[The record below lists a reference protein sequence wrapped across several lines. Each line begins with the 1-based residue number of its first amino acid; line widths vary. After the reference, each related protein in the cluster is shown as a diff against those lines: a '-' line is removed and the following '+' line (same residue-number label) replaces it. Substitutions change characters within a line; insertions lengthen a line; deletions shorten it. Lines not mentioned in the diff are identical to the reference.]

1 MILESLAAANAA
13 YAIISNVVKNGAEIT
28 KAGKS
33 VADFTIAKD
42 VVDKAF
48 RARGSN
54 LDGSKSDLQEFMA
67 QEKVRELENKLRSD
81 MQLYGRAGMYQAYVK
96 FCAEARTA
104 RAEAAKQARLRAI
117 QRQDTIMTIIYWLL
131 CLAIGAF
138 ALFIIIAIL
147 LEANNV

>member
-28 KAGKS
+28 KAGRAI
-33 VADFTIAKD
+33 ADFTNAKD
-42 VVDKAF
+42 AVDKAC
-48 RARGSN
+48 RSKGTN

-138 ALFIIIAIL
+138 ALFLIIAIL

>member
-28 KAGKS
+28 KAGKAI
-33 VADFTIAKD
+33 ADFTNAKD
-42 VVDKAF
+42 AVDKAC
-48 RARGSN
+48 RSKGTN

-104 RAEAAKQARLRAI
+104 SAEAAKQARLRAI

-131 CLAIGAF
+131 CLSIGAF
-138 ALFIIIAIL
+138 ALFLIIAIL

>member
-28 KAGKS
+28 KAGKA
-33 VADFTIAKD
+33 VADFTNAKD
-42 VVDKAF
+42 AVDKAC
-48 RARGSN
+48 RAKGSN

-81 MQLYGRAGMYQAYVK
+81 MQLYGRAGMYEAYVK
-96 FCAEARTA
+96 FCADARRA
-104 RAEAAKQARLRAI
+104 RVEAAKQARLRAI
-117 QRQDTIMTIIYWLL
+117 QRQDTIMTIIYWFL
-131 CLAIGAF
+131 CLAVGAF

>member
-28 KAGKS
+28 KAGKA
-33 VADFTIAKD
+33 VADFTNAKD
-42 VVDKAF
+42 AVDKAC
-48 RARGSN
+48 RSRGSN

-81 MQLYGRAGMYQAYVK
+81 MQLYGRAGMYEAYVK
-96 FCAEARTA
+96 FCAEARRA
-104 RAEAAKQARLRAI
+104 RVEAAKQARLRAI
-117 QRQDTIMTIIYWLL
+117 QRQDTIMSIIYWLL
-131 CLAIGAF
+131 CLSIGAF

>member
-28 KAGKS
+28 KAGRAI
-33 VADFTIAKD
+33 ADFTNAKD
-42 VVDKAF
+42 AVDKAC
-48 RARGSN
+48 RSKGTN
-54 LDGSKSDLQEFMA
+54 LDGSKSDLQEFMV
-67 QEKVRELENKLRSD
+67 QEKVRELENKLRSA

-138 ALFIIIAIL
+138 ALFLIIAIL

>member
-28 KAGKS
+28 KAGKAI
-33 VADFTIAKD
+33 ADFTNAKD
-42 VVDKAF
+42 AVDKAC
-48 RARGSN
+48 RSKGTN

-138 ALFIIIAIL
+138 ALILIIAIL

>member
-13 YAIISNVVKNGAEIT
+13 YAIISYVVKNGAEIT
-28 KAGKS
+28 IAGKAIA
-33 VADFTIAKD
+33 VFTNAKD
-42 VVDKAF
+42 AVDKAC
-48 RARGSN
+48 RSKGTN

-81 MQLYGRAGMYQAYVK
+81 LQLYGRAGMYQAYVK

-138 ALFIIIAIL
+138 ALFLIIAIL

>member
-13 YAIISNVVKNGAEIT
+13 YAIISKVVKNGAEIT
-28 KAGKS
+28 KAGKA
-33 VADFTIAKD
+33 VADFTNAKD
-42 VVDKAF
+42 AVDKAC
-48 RARGSN
+48 RSKGTN

-104 RAEAAKQARLRAI
+104 RAEAAKQAKLKAI
-117 QRQDTIMTIIYWLL
+117 QRQDTLLTAFYWLL
-131 CLAIGAF
+131 CLSLAGF
-138 ALFIIIAIL
+138 ALFIIIIIL

>member
-28 KAGKS
+28 KAGKAI
-33 VADFTIAKD
+33 ADFTNAKD
-42 VVDKAF
+42 AVDKAC
-48 RARGSN
+48 RSKGTT

-138 ALFIIIAIL
+138 ALFLIIAIL
-147 LEANNV
+147 LEAINV